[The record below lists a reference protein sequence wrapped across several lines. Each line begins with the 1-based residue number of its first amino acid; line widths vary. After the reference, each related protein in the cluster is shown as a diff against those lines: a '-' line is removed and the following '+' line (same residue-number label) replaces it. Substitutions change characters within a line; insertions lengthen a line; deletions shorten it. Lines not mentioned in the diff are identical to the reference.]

1 MPMQPL
7 RGQIMLTYRCSAACR
22 HCLVMAAPQQDPT
35 LVTVADAVEYGRDF
49 QALGRQVLLAGGEAL
64 LYFEHVLAICRALRE
79 AGVPVGFVESNGSWC
94 TTDERVRARL
104 EQLKEAGVEGMYFSI
119 DAFHQEFVPAER
131 VHRGI
136 RLAREV
142 FGLEN
147 VYAPFPSLAE
157 VRALEGVAADPERLH
172 HAVCSYGVH
181 YLGRSADDLAPLAS
195 FVPLEAL
202 AQENCRADLEI
213 DTLAELQVDPFGYVR
228 PDWCPGVNLGNTRHA
243 RLADLAR
250 TERVR
255 QDPLLSDLAEGG
267 PAALLPLA
275 RRFGIT
281 PEPAYASKCHLC
293 FALRRQLVAHL
304 PDAFGPEHVYQICA
318 RQ

>member
-136 RLAREV
+136 RLARSV
-142 FGLEN
+142 FGLRTSTRRPQPGRRC
-147 VYAPFPSLAE
+147 APGGWRPTWMVAPR
-157 VRALEGVAADPERLH
+157 RAARCTISGGPPMTWRRWPRRAPGGVGTGELLRRP
-172 HAVCSYGVH
+172 
-181 YLGRSADDLAPLAS
+181 
-195 FVPLEAL
+195 
-202 AQENCRADLEI
+202 EI